1 MSAWRVANSLVT
13 LRNQINSMFPGR
25 NKASDGTIGDAAHQ
39 AQVSDH
45 NPDKQGIVRALD
57 VTHDPEHGCDI
68 DILSDMLAATRDDRI
83 SYIIAN
89 GCILSGATGID
100 PWRWRPYHGSDPH
113 TNHLH
118 LSVVADERGDDGR
131 QWALNTNQRSNNVRL
146 HPDDLKA
153 IVQNVTSAL
162 SRGAWRDGFNDETFD
177 SPYRGG
183 VSLASVYGLLENVI
197 EQQRNTTVG
206 ELSDEQISIITERV
220 ARVMLEQID
229 RIADQIGAAGDAL
242 STLNDEP
249 ERS

>member
-1 MSAWRVANSLVT
+1 MSAWRVANSLIT
-13 LRNQINSMFPGR
+13 LRNQINNMFPGR
-25 NKASDGTIGDAAHQ
+25 NKASDGTIGNAAHQ

-45 NPDKQGIVRALD
+45 NPDKYGIVRALD
-57 VTHDPEHGCDI
+57 ITHDPEHGCDI
-68 DILSDMLAATRDDRI
+68 DVLSDMLAATRDDRI

-89 GCILSGATGID
+89 SCILSGSTGID
-100 PWRWRPYHGSDPH
+100 PWIWRPYYDADPH

-118 LSVVADERGDDGR
+118 LSVVADERGDNGR
-131 QWALNTNQRSNNVRL
+131 QWALNPNQRSNNMRL

-153 IVQNVTSAL
+153 IVQNVTAAL
-162 SRGAWRDGFNDETFD
+162 SQGAWRDGFNDETFD
-177 SPYRGG
+177 LPYRGG

-197 EQQRNTTVG
+197 ERQRNTTVG
-206 ELSDEQISIITERV
+206 EFTDEQISIITERV